1 MNAVK
6 SFIFLILVSG
16 FAAIYAPI
24 FLLTG
29 GERNLP
35 GWLTY
40 SAIPFWLVGASIILW
55 CFWTFTFYGQGT
67 PAPIDPPKKLVAIG
81 LYRYV
86 RNPIYIGVLLILI
99 GHVAWFGRINLLI
112 YLLTAF
118 LAFHLFVL
126 LYEEPTLKKK
136 FGKQYEAYFKKVPRW
151 LPRFPK
157 EKSRNG

>member
-24 FLLTG
+24 YLLTG
-29 GERNLP
+29 GERILP

-40 SAIPFWLVGASIILW
+40 SAIPFWLIGASIILW
-55 CFWTFTFYGQGT
+55 CFWTFTFYGEGT

-99 GHVAWFGRINLLI
+99 GHVAWFGRINLVI

-118 LAFHLFVL
+118 LAFHLFVI
-126 LYEEPTLKKK
+126 LYEEPTLTKK

-151 LPRFPK
+151 LPRFPR
-157 EKSRNG
+157 E

>member
-6 SFIFLILVSG
+6 SIIFLILVSG
-16 FAAIYAPI
+16 FASIYAPI
-24 FLLTG
+24 FLLTE
-29 GERNLP
+29 GERILP
-35 GWLTY
+35 GWLPY

-99 GHVAWFGRINLLI
+99 GHVAWFGRINLVI